1 MKRDDLLD
9 LNDVLQHP
17 GRTISVEIGTEMET
31 VEDLDLVSALE
42 GTLECVS
49 TGNLLLVTGHFQ
61 TTAVI
66 ECARCAA
73 PVEVEVEF
81 DVDEQFKVDGTPS
94 SFNSQDMANVVDDEP
109 YPLFE
114 GNSLMVEELLRQDLL
129 LNMPVHPVCKDPS
142 PECLQVAE
150 QAKID
155 KEEGRLEFKR
165 LSELIGSDG

>member
-31 VEDLDLVSALE
+31 VEDLDLVTALE
-42 GTLECVS
+42 GTLEAVS
-49 TGNLLLVTGHFQ
+49 TGNILLVTGHFQ
-61 TTAVI
+61 TTAVV
-66 ECARCAA
+66 ECGRCAS

-94 SFNSQDMANVVDDEP
+94 SFNAQDMAKIVDDEP

-129 LNMPVHPVCKDPS
+129 LAMPIHPVCREPG
-142 PECLQVAE
+142 PECLKIAS
-150 QAKID
+150 QAN
-155 KEEGRLEFKR
+155 EELEAGRLEFKK
-165 LSELIGSDG
+165 LEKLIGSDG